1 VSLYYYIGTKEVKFR
16 DETKQNENRKRSRRI
31 IIALEEN
38 KVQENKDLEIMKA
51 GPIYRYFINKGLDQ
65 IMSLLSTLKETYKK
79 IH

>member
-51 GPIYRYFINKGLDQ
+51 G
-65 IMSLLSTLKETYKK
+65 
-79 IH
+79 

>member
-1 VSLYYYIGTKEVKFR
+1 VLSCVFIGTTEVKFR

-51 GPIYRYFINKGLDQ
+51 G
-65 IMSLLSTLKETYKK
+65 
-79 IH
+79 